1 MSHLIVSFGT
11 QKKVSKQNEKW
22 KPNSKGPFKSKAC
35 HLDKT
40 SSDFTAVKL
49 SNEEKIMMA
58 VMVDSVWKKN
68 YTHMHLSYNI
78 MEKTR
83 EIKNDSIS
91 RENNIYTSM
100 YSTIIFSESDS
111 TPKAKIVTGWTL
123 DMVKPNDLC

>member
-1 MSHLIVSFGT
+1 
-11 QKKVSKQNEKW
+11 
-22 KPNSKGPFKSKAC
+22 
-35 HLDKT
+35 
-40 SSDFTAVKL
+40 
-49 SNEEKIMMA
+49 
-58 VMVDSVWKKN
+58 
-68 YTHMHLSYNI
+68 

-100 YSTIIFSESDS
+100 YSTIILSQSDS

>member
-1 MSHLIVSFGT
+1 
-11 QKKVSKQNEKW
+11 
-22 KPNSKGPFKSKAC
+22 
-35 HLDKT
+35 
-40 SSDFTAVKL
+40 
-49 SNEEKIMMA
+49 MMA

-100 YSTIIFSESDS
+100 YSTIILSQSDS

>member
-1 MSHLIVSFGT
+1 
-11 QKKVSKQNEKW
+11 
-22 KPNSKGPFKSKAC
+22 
-35 HLDKT
+35 
-40 SSDFTAVKL
+40 
-49 SNEEKIMMA
+49 MMA

-83 EIKNDSIS
+83 KIKNDSMS

-100 YSTIIFSESDS
+100 YCTIILSESDS